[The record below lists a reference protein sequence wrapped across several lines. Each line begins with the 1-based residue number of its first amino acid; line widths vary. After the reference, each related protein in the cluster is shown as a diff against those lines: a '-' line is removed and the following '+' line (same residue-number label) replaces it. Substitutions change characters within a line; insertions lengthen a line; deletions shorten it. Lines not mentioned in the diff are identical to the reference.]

1 MFVEKKKCVQMV
13 FACFSAKL
21 WPWACCLWQTCVNFS
36 KILYITRGQCGIW
49 ATLTPAGAGQG
60 LQLYSMGKVQG
71 SPMMEGE
78 KKKDNVVPNLNFPEK
93 PKQEK

>member
-1 MFVEKKKCVQMV
+1 MV

-60 LQLYSMGKVQG
+60 LQLHSIGKVQG
-71 SPMMEGE
+71 SPMMEGKK
-78 KKKDNVVPNLNFPEK
+78 KKKDNVVPNLNFPKK